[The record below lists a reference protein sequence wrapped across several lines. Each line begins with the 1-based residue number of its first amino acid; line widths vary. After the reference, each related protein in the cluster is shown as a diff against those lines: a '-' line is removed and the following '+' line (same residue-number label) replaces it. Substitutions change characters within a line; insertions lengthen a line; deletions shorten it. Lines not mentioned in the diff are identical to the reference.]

1 MDSYGLS
8 RGDLVKRGDLVQVQG
23 NFSRVWGIILSR
35 EGKKYSTMWKVLRS
49 DGTIMIYYYSQ
60 ITTPEEL

>member
-1 MDSYGLS
+1 MWIRREGT
-8 RGDLVKRGDLVQVQG
+8 VKPGDLVQVQG

-35 EGKKYSTMWKVLRS
+35 EGKKYSTMWKVFRS